1 MNGGPNRMNKDVFSN
16 STCSLRVRLNL
27 YISNQINTLKANG
40 SSLKG
45 PLTAANWIV
54 NSFLLLLNVYIRV
67 NSENSEVN

>member
-1 MNGGPNRMNKDVFSN
+1 MNKAVFSN

-27 YISNQINTLKANG
+27 FNQINTLKANG